1 MTGDYIILGI
11 FAVLVLW
18 AVGNIIHTFIKS
30 QRQS

>member
-11 FAVLVLW
+11 FGVLVLW

-30 QRQS
+30 RRQS